1 MDPEARVQE
10 RKMSKQEGLGEGSDS
25 VPSRGGA
32 EAALQTIHTPTPPC
46 SPASTLCSSKP
57 DTRRQPRK

>member
-1 MDPEARVQE
+1 
-10 RKMSKQEGLGEGSDS
+10 MSKQEGLGEGSDS

-32 EAALQTIHTPTPPC
+32 EAALQTIHTPTPPR